1 MELLAG
7 LADSAF
13 GIWVRQ
19 SPSLWAYPTILTLH
33 TVGLS
38 ILVGANAAVDLSLLG
53 GMRGAPIEPLEKLF
67 PVMWFGFWINALS
80 GTALFIADAP
90 HKATQLTFAV
100 KLLLVALGMLTVQRL
115 RKGLSAGRVGE
126 PGVVSRPLRIL
137 AGISLVF
144 WAGAITAGR
153 LLAYL

>member
-1 MELLAG
+1 MEFLAA
-7 LADSAF
+7 LEDSAF
-13 GIWVRQ
+13 GTWVRQ

-53 GMRGAPIEPLEKLF
+53 GMRGAPLGPLEKLF

-80 GTALFIADAP
+80 GTALFMADAP
-90 HKATQLTFAV
+90 DKAIQVTFII
-100 KLLLVALGMLTVQRL
+100 KMGLVILGMVTIQRL
-115 RKGLSAGRVGE
+115 RNSLSGAGAG
-126 PGVVSRPLRIL
+126 GTVSRHMRML
-137 AGISLVF
+137 AGMSLVF

>member
-1 MELLAG
+1 MEFLTG
-7 LADSAF
+7 LADSSL
-13 GIWVRQ
+13 GLWVRQ

-38 ILVGANAAVDLSLLG
+38 ILVGANAAVDISLLG
-53 GMRGAPIEPLEKLF
+53 GMRGAALSPLERLF

-90 HKATQLTFAV
+90 HKATQATFLI
-100 KLLLVALGMLTVQRL
+100 KLVFVALGMLTIQRL
-115 RKGLSAGRVGE
+115 RRSLSAVPEGDGRAVSRQMRVLAGLSL
-126 PGVVSRPLRIL
+126 SI
-137 AGISLVF
+137 
-144 WAGAITAGR
+144 WACAITAGR